1 MVAPIRFITVCIAFL
16 TAIACASSSNQWD
29 RKTPE
34 GLYGAANEE
43 FEDGYYPE
51 AIALFERASRTAPL
65 FSGGTIGQA
74 SIG

>member
-1 MVAPIRFITVCIAFL
+1 MVAPIRFIPVCIAFL
-16 TAIACASSSNQWD
+16 TAIACASSSSQWD

-51 AIALFERASRTAPL
+51 AIAPL
-65 FSGGTIGQA
+65 
-74 SIG
+74 